1 MDSNAISTDGL
12 TRDFPSVRAVDA
24 LTIEVPSGIVFGF
37 LGPNGSGKTT
47 TVRILLGLVEPT
59 AGSARVLG
67 HDIVRDAD
75 AVRAVSGALMEH
87 AGLYE
92 RLSAEENLV
101 FFGRAAGMKRAEIAP
116 RIRELLEPLDLYER
130 RGELVGTWSRGMK
143 QRLAVVRALLHRPRM
158 LFLDEPTAG
167 LDPIAAAD
175 LRDDLEHLVREQGVT
190 VFINTHH
197 LAEAERLCD
206 LVGVIR
212 KGRLI
217 AFGHPDEV
225 RGRVGKRRL
234 EVVGTGFTQ
243 PLIDEVAALG
253 YVQDAARDNGRLR
266 IDLTPEARVP
276 GIVRLLVERGVEI
289 EEVRHGTETLEEAFL
304 ALLEGADQAGLEM
317 AEEGSADA
325 R

>member
-24 LTIEVPSGIVFGF
+24 LTIEVPAGIVFGF

-75 AVRAVSGALMEH
+75 AVRTVSGALMEH

-116 RIRELLEPLDLYER
+116 RLRELLEPLDLYER

-234 EVVGTGFTQ
+234 EVVGSGFTQ

-266 IDLTPEARVP
+266 IDLTPDARVP

>member
-1 MDSNAISTDGL
+1 MTSIAISTSGL
-12 TRDFPSVRAVDA
+12 SRDFPSVRAVDD
-24 LTIEVPSGIVFGF
+24 LTLEVPAGIVFGF

-47 TVRILLGLVEPT
+47 TVRILLGLVEPS
-59 AGSARVLG
+59 AGSATVLG
-67 HDIVRDAD
+67 HDIVKDAD
-75 AVRAVSGALMEH
+75 AVRAASGALMEH

-92 RLSAEENLV
+92 RLTAEENLL
-101 FFGRAAGMKRAEIAP
+101 FFGRAAGMRSADIAP
-116 RIRELLEPLDLYER
+116 RVRELLGPLDLYER

-143 QRLAVVRALLHRPRM
+143 QRLAVARALIHRPSM

-167 LDPIAAAD
+167 LDPIAAAE
-175 LRDDLEHLVREQGVT
+175 LRDDLEKLVREDGVT

-212 KGRLI
+212 RGRLI

-234 EVVGTGFTQ
+234 EVVGAGISYE
-243 PLIDEVAALG
+243 LVAEVGSMAHVEVAVL
-253 YVQDAARDNGRLR
+253 DKGRLR
-266 IDLTPEARVP
+266 ADLTQAARIP
-276 GIVRLLVERGVEI
+276 DIVRLLVDRGVDI
-289 EEVRHGTETLEEAFL
+289 EEVRRGSESLEEAFL
-304 ALLEGADQAGLEM
+304 ALLEGADEAGLKI
-317 AEEGSADA
+317 AEEDLNA

>member
-1 MDSNAISTDGL
+1 MTRIAIATSGL
-12 TRDFPSVRAVDA
+12 TRDFPSVRAVDD
-24 LTIEVPSGIVFGF
+24 LTLEVPAGIVFGF

-59 AGSARVLG
+59 AGSAEVLG
-67 HDIVRDAD
+67 HDIVSEAD
-75 AVRAVSGALMEH
+75 AVRAASGALMEH
-87 AGLYE
+87 PGLYE

-101 FFGRAAGMKRAEIAP
+101 FFGRSAGMKRTEIPA
-116 RIRELLEPLDLYER
+116 RIRELLEPLELYER
-130 RGELVGTWSRGMK
+130 RDELVGTWSRGMK
-143 QRLAVVRALLHRPRM
+143 QRLAVVRALIHRPRM

-175 LRDDLEHLVREQGVT
+175 LRDDLEKLVHEEGVT

-212 KGRLI
+212 RGRLI
-217 AFGHPDEV
+217 AFGHPDDV

-234 EVVGTGFTQ
+234 EVLATDVTDA
-243 PLIDEVAALG
+243 LMAELVALP
-253 YVQDAARDNGRLR
+253 YVEAVHRDDARLR
-266 IDLTPEARVP
+266 IDLAPEAVTP
-276 GIVRLLVERGVEI
+276 PIVRLLVERGAQI
-289 EEVRHGTETLEEAFL
+289 EEVRRGTETLEEAFL
-304 ALLEGADQAGLEM
+304 ALLEGADEAGLEI
-317 AEEGSADA
+317 AEEDPDA

>member
-1 MDSNAISTDGL
+1 MTRIAIATNGL
-12 TRDFPSVRAVDA
+12 TRDFPSVRAVDD
-24 LTIEVPSGIVFGF
+24 LTFEVPAGIVFGF

-59 AGSARVLG
+59 SGSAEVLG
-67 HDIVRDAD
+67 HDIVSDAD
-75 AVRAVSGALMEH
+75 AVRAASGALMEH

-101 FFGRAAGMKRAEIAP
+101 FFGRAAGMKRTEITP
-116 RIRELLEPLDLYER
+116 RIRELLEPLELYER

-143 QRLAVVRALLHRPRM
+143 QRLAVVRALIHRPRM

-175 LRDDLEHLVREQGVT
+175 LRDDLEKLVREQGVT

-212 KGRLI
+212 RGRLI

-234 EVVGTGFTQ
+234 EVVGNNISDA
-243 PLIDEVAALG
+243 LIAELAAHPG
-253 YVQDAARDNGRLR
+253 VEAASRDNGRVRL
-266 IDLTPEARVP
+266 DLTTDAHVP
-276 GIVRLLVERGVEI
+276 PLVRLLVERGADI
-289 EEVRHGTETLEEAFL
+289 EEVRLGTESLEEAFL
-304 ALLEGADQAGLEM
+304 ALLEGADEAGLEM
-317 AEEGSADA
+317 TEEGTDD

>member
-1 MDSNAISTDGL
+1 MTTTAIATSHL
-12 TRDFPSVRAVDA
+12 TRDFPSVRAVDD
-24 LTIEVPSGIVFGF
+24 LTLEVPAGIVFGF

-59 AGSARVLG
+59 AGSASVLG
-67 HDIVRDAD
+67 HDIVSDAS

-143 QRLAVVRALLHRPRM
+143 QRLAVVRALIHRPRM

-175 LRDDLEHLVREQGVT
+175 LRDDLEKLVREEGVT

-212 KGRLI
+212 RGRLI

-225 RGRVGKRRL
+225 RGGVGKRHL
-234 EVVGTGFTQ
+234 EVVGTGFTDA
-243 PLIDEVAALG
+243 LIGEIAAMPQVDEAL
-253 YVQDAARDNGRLR
+253 RDNGRLR
-266 IDLTPEARVP
+266 IELGPDATVP
-276 GIVRLLVERGVEI
+276 PLVRLLVERGAEI
-289 EEVRHGTETLEEAFL
+289 EEVRRGTESLEEAFM
-304 ALLEGADQAGLEM
+304 ALLEGADEAGVEI
-317 AEEGSADA
+317 AEETNDD

>member
-1 MDSNAISTDGL
+1 MTRIAIATNGL
-12 TRDFPSVRAVDA
+12 TRDFPSVRAVDD
-24 LTIEVPSGIVFGF
+24 LTFEVPAGIVFGF

-59 AGSARVLG
+59 SGSAEVLG
-67 HDIVRDAD
+67 HDIVSDAD
-75 AVRAVSGALMEH
+75 AVRAASGALMEH

-101 FFGRAAGMKRAEIAP
+101 FFGRAAGMKRTEIAP
-116 RIRELLEPLDLYER
+116 RIRELLEPLELYER

-143 QRLAVVRALLHRPRM
+143 QRLAVVRALIHRPRM

-175 LRDDLEHLVREQGVT
+175 LRDDLERLVREQGVT

-212 KGRLI
+212 RGRLI

-234 EVVGTGFTQ
+234 EIVGTNIPDG
-243 PLIDEVAALG
+243 LIADLAAHPS
-253 YVQDAARDNGRLR
+253 VEAASRDNGRVRL
-266 IDLTPEARVP
+266 DLTADALVP
-276 GIVRLLVERGVEI
+276 PLVRLLVERGADI
-289 EEVRHGTETLEEAFL
+289 EEVRRGTESLEEAFL
-304 ALLEGADQAGLEM
+304 ALLEGADEAGLEM
-317 AEEGSADA
+317 AEEDTDD

>member
-1 MDSNAISTDGL
+1 MTTIAIATNGL
-12 TRDFPSVRAVDA
+12 TRDFPSVRAVDD
-24 LTIEVPSGIVFGF
+24 LTLEVPAGIVFGF

-59 AGSARVLG
+59 AGSASVLG
-67 HDIVRDAD
+67 HDIVSDAS
-75 AVRAVSGALMEH
+75 AVRAASGALMEH

-92 RLSAEENLV
+92 RLSAEENLM
-101 FFGRAAGMKRAEIAP
+101 FFGRAAGMKTADIRP

-130 RGELVGTWSRGMK
+130 RDELVGTWSRGMK
-143 QRLAVVRALLHRPRM
+143 QRLAVVRALIHRPRM

-175 LRDDLEHLVREQGVT
+175 LRDDLEQLVREEGVT

-212 KGRLI
+212 RGRLI

-225 RGRVGKRRL
+225 RGGVGSHRL
-234 EVVGTGFTQ
+234 EVVGAGFTDA
-243 PLIDEVAALG
+243 LIADIAAMPQ
-253 YVQDAARDNGRLR
+253 VDQAVRDNGRLR
-266 IDLTPEARVP
+266 IDLGADATVP
-276 GIVRLLVERGVEI
+276 PLVRMLVERGAEI
-289 EEVRHGTETLEEAFL
+289 EEVRRGTESLEEAFM
-304 ALLEGADQAGLEM
+304 ALLEGADEAGVEI
-317 AEEGSADA
+317 AEETTDA

>member
-1 MDSNAISTDGL
+1 MTTTAIATSHL
-12 TRDFPSVRAVDA
+12 TRDFPSVRAVDD
-24 LTIEVPSGIVFGF
+24 LTLEVPAGIVFGF

-59 AGSARVLG
+59 AGSASVLG
-67 HDIVRDAD
+67 HDIVSDAS

-143 QRLAVVRALLHRPRM
+143 QRLAVVRALIHRPRM

-175 LRDDLEHLVREQGVT
+175 LRDDLEKLVREEGVT

-212 KGRLI
+212 RGRLI

-225 RGRVGKRRL
+225 RGGVGKRRL
-234 EVVGTGFTQ
+234 EVVGTGFTDA
-243 PLIDEVAALG
+243 LIGEIAAMPQVDEAL
-253 YVQDAARDNGRLR
+253 RDNGRLR
-266 IDLTPEARVP
+266 IELGPDATVP
-276 GIVRLLVERGVEI
+276 PLVRLLVERGAEI
-289 EEVRHGTETLEEAFL
+289 EEVRRGTESLEEAFM
-304 ALLEGADQAGLEM
+304 ALLEGADEAGVEI
-317 AEEGSADA
+317 AEETTDD

>member
-1 MDSNAISTDGL
+1 MTRIAIATSSL
-12 TRDFPSVRAVDA
+12 TRDFPSVRAVDD
-24 LTIEVPSGIVFGF
+24 LTFEVPAGIVFGF

-59 AGSARVLG
+59 AGSAEVLG
-67 HDIVRDAD
+67 HDIVRESD
-75 AVRAVSGALMEH
+75 AVRAASGALMEH

-92 RLSAEENLV
+92 RLSAEENLM
-101 FFGRAAGMKRAEIAP
+101 FFGRAAGMKRAEIVP
-116 RIRELLEPLDLYER
+116 RIRELLEPLELFER
-130 RGELVGTWSRGMK
+130 RDELVGTWSRGMK
-143 QRLAVVRALLHRPRM
+143 QRLAVVRALIHRPQI

-175 LRDDLEHLVREQGVT
+175 LRDDLEKLVREEGVT

-212 KGRLI
+212 RGRLI
-217 AFGHPDEV
+217 AFGHPDDV

-234 EVVGTGFTQ
+234 EVVATEISDALVSEVEALPCVTGA
-243 PLIDEVAALG
+243 E
-253 YVQDAARDNGRLR
+253 RDNGRLR
-266 IDLTPEARVP
+266 IDLASEALTPP
-276 GIVRLLVERGVEI
+276 IVRLLVERGAQI
-289 EEVRHGTETLEEAFL
+289 EEVRRGTETLEEAFL
-304 ALLEGADQAGLEM
+304 ALLEGADEAGLEI
-317 AEEGSADA
+317 AEEDTDA